1 MPVAGILFIAAGLA
15 CLLGLTASL
24 ANPAWFRFNG
34 KVPARWKIARLWL
47 LLTAICVLSQWT
59 LEQITGSY
67 RLSEA
72 ECIKYLAQLDRIGII
87 ELKPLN

>member
-1 MPVAGILFIAAGLA
+1 MSIAGILFIATGLA

-47 LLTAICVLSQWT
+47 LLAAICAIFALLHRRPREW
-59 LEQITGSY
+59 ITRCCS
-67 RLSEA
+67 S
-72 ECIKYLAQLDRIGII
+72 
-87 ELKPLN
+87 